1 MMTRKLAVIGNGMAG
16 VRCVE
21 EIYRLS
27 PDAFEITIIGDEP
40 HPNYNRIMLSKVL
53 QGDTSISD
61 ITIND
66 FSWYKERG
74 IRLLLGEKA
83 VRIDTG
89 GQKIFLESGMTV
101 PYDEL
106 ILATGSSAFVPPIP
120 GIHKSGVT
128 AFRNIK
134 DCETMIEASES
145 YRRAAVIGGGLLGL
159 EAARGLLNLGMEVH
173 VVHNASYLMNRQ
185 LDPMSAD
192 MLKRELML
200 QGMRFWMEKRTEKI
214 IGRKRAEG
222 LQFSDGAKLVADLI
236 VLAVG
241 ISPNVAV
248 ARNSG
253 IVTNRAI
260 VVDDF
265 MRTSVPHVYAVGE
278 CAEHNETVYG
288 LVAPLYEQGKV
299 LAKVLA
305 GADTAPY
312 KGSIPYSMLK
322 VSGVDVFSAGD
333 IQGDVEV
340 ALQQYNG
347 LKGTYKKVTVRGGR
361 IAGAVLYGDSSEG
374 MKLLDYL
381 KKRTSAEVLLEK
393 AQEAGSGGADAAAI
407 AMADH
412 ETVCSCNGVSKGVI
426 VKAIEEDNLQT
437 VEQIR
442 DKTKAS
448 GSCGGCK
455 QLVGAVL
462 SCVLAGAG
470 GAAKK
475 VTPVCGCTPLG
486 HEEVKEAVAK
496 RTFADAAQ
504 VREQLGW
511 SRAEGCI
518 VCRAAIPYYLGL
530 AEEGGGIAAVP
541 AEDHDWTGES
551 LRAVLLNA
559 NDIQLPY
566 PVRAVISEN
575 YLASSDVLVRDFGLA
590 AVPAGWEVYVGG
602 HAEHPVKQ
610 AQLLA
615 VEAEEDR
622 ALQLAAA
629 CVQWYRETAHYGER
643 PWKWL
648 ERTGLQPL
656 REKLL
661 DRENQEELLSRWQ
674 TAERTEMAWSAK

>member
-1 MMTRKLAVIGNGMAG
+1 MTTRKLAVIGNGMAG

-21 EIYRLS
+21 ELYRLS

-53 QGDTSISD
+53 QGDTSITD

-66 FSWYKERG
+66 FGWYKERG
-74 IRLLLGEKA
+74 IRLILGEKA
-83 VRIDTG
+83 VRIDTAG
-89 GQKIFLESGMTV
+89 KKIILESGTAL

-106 ILATGSSAFVPPIP
+106 ILATGSSAFIPSIP
-120 GIHKSGVT
+120 GIHKIGVT

-134 DCETMIEASES
+134 DCETMIEASEQ

-173 VVHNASYLMNRQ
+173 VVHNASNLMNRQ
-185 LDPMSAD
+185 LDAMSAD
-192 MLKRELML
+192 MLKRELAQ

-214 IGRKRAEG
+214 LGRKRAEG
-222 LQFSDGAKLVADLI
+222 LLFSDGTKLSADLI

-241 ISPNVAV
+241 ISPNA
-248 ARNSG
+248 ALAAGSG
-253 IVTNRAI
+253 IATNRAI
-260 VVDDF
+260 LVDDC
-265 MRTSVPHVYAVGE
+265 MRTNTPHVYAVGE
-278 CAEHNETVYG
+278 CAEHNGTVYG

-299 LAKVLA
+299 LARVLA
-305 GADTAPY
+305 GVDTEPY

-347 LKGTYKKVTVRGGR
+347 LQGTYKKVTVRNGK

-381 KKRTSAEVLLEK
+381 KKKTAAEILFEK
-393 AQEAGSGGADAAAI
+393 PEGGAGGNDEAVL

-412 ETVCSCNGVSKGVI
+412 QTVCSCNGVSKGAI
-426 VKAIEEDNLQT
+426 VSAIQEDGLQT

-442 DKTKAS
+442 EKTKAS

-470 GAAKK
+470 VGVKK
-475 VTPVCGCTPLG
+475 TDPICSCTELG
-486 HEEVKEAVAK
+486 HEEIKEAIAKLEATQVAEIQEK
-496 RTFADAAQ
+496 
-504 VREQLGW
+504 LGW
-511 SRAEGCI
+511 KKAGGCI
-518 VCRAAIPYYLGL
+518 VCRAAIPYYAGL
-530 AEEGGGIAAVP
+530 AAEAKHGVEEPPGS
-541 AEDHDWTGES
+541 GEQS
-551 LRAVLLNA
+551 DVCAREVFFRSKEILL
-559 NDIQLPY
+559 PH
-566 PVRAVISEN
+566 PVRLELSDH
-575 YLASSDVLVRDFGLA
+575 YLSSSDVLVRDFGLA
-590 AVPAGWEVYVGG
+590 AVPAGWEVYAGG

-615 VEAEEDR
+615 VEAEEEM
-622 ALQLAAA
+622 AMQLAVA
-629 CVQWYRETAHYGER
+629 CIQLYRETAHYGER

-648 ERTGLQPL
+648 ERMGLQPL

-661 DRENQEELLSRWQ
+661 DRGNMEELLTRLQ
-674 TAERTEMAWSAK
+674 LAERTEMAWSVK

>member
-1 MMTRKLAVIGNGMAG
+1 MKRKLAVIGNGMAG

-27 PDAFEITIIGDEP
+27 PDAFEVTIIGDEP

-53 QGDTSISD
+53 QGDTSITD

-74 IRLLLGEKA
+74 IRLLLSEKA
-83 VRIDTG
+83 VRINTG
-89 GQKIFLESGMTV
+89 NKKIHLESGKDV
-101 PYDEL
+101 SYDEL
-106 ILATGSSAFVPPIP
+106 ILATGSSAFIPSIP

-134 DCETMIEASES
+134 DCEKMMEASES

-185 LDPMSAD
+185 LDTMSAD
-192 MLKRELML
+192 MLKRELMG

-222 LQFSDGAKLVADLI
+222 LQFSDGTKLIADLI

-241 ISPNVAV
+241 ISPNIAV
-248 ARNSG
+248 AANSG
-253 IVTNRAI
+253 IKTNRAI
-260 VVDDF
+260 IVDDY
-265 MRTSVPHVYAVGE
+265 MRTSVPHIYAVGE
-278 CAEHNETVYG
+278 CAEHDDTVYG
-288 LVAPLYEQGKV
+288 LIAPLYEQGKV
-299 LAKVLA
+299 LARTLTGV
-305 GADTAPY
+305 DTAPY

-333 IQGDVEV
+333 IQGSEVQV

-347 LKGTYKKVTVRGGR
+347 LQGTYKKVTVKEGK
-361 IAGAVLYGDSSEG
+361 IAGAVLYGDSTEG
-374 MKLLDYL
+374 MKLLDLL
-381 KKRTSAEVLLEK
+381 KKKAAAEVLLEK
-393 AQEAGSGGADAAAI
+393 AESSGAGGMDGAVM

-412 ETVCSCNGVSKGVI
+412 ETICSCNGVSKGAI
-426 VKAIEEDNLQT
+426 VQAIGEDNLQT

-455 QLVGAVL
+455 PMVGAVL
-462 SCVLAGAG
+462 NCVLSGAG
-470 GAAKK
+470 GVKT
-475 VTPVCGCTPLG
+475 VIPICSCTTLG
-486 HEEVKEAVAK
+486 HEQVKEAIIANSYTNAAHV
-496 RTFADAAQ
+496 RADLDWN
-504 VREQLGW
+504 R
-511 SRAEGCI
+511 SEGCQ

-530 AEEGGGIAAVP
+530 VDESDRNAVK
-541 AEDHDWTGES
+541 
-551 LRAVLLNA
+551 
-559 NDIQLPY
+559 LPY
-566 PVRAVISEN
+566 PVRFEISSN
-575 YLASSDVLVRDFGLA
+575 YLEPSDVLVRDFSLS

-615 VEAEEDR
+615 VEAEETNAR
-622 ALQLAAA
+622 QLAAA
-629 CVQWYRETAHYGER
+629 CMQWYRESAYYGER

-648 ERTGLQPL
+648 DRIGLLPL

-661 DRENQEELLSRWQ
+661 DRETQEELSERWQ
-674 TAERTEMAWSAK
+674 AAERMEMAWSGK

>member
-1 MMTRKLAVIGNGMAG
+1 MKRKLAVIGNGMAG

-27 PDAFEITIIGDEP
+27 PDAFEIIIIGDEP

-53 QGDTSISD
+53 QGDTSITD

-74 IRLLLGEKA
+74 IRLLLSEKA
-83 VRIDTG
+83 VRINTG
-89 GQKIFLESGMTV
+89 SKKIHLESGKEV
-101 PYDEL
+101 SYDEL
-106 ILATGSSAFVPPIP
+106 ILATGSSAFIPSIP
-120 GIHKSGVT
+120 GIQKSGVT

-134 DCETMIEASES
+134 DCETMMEASES

-185 LDPMSAD
+185 LDTMSAD
-192 MLKRELML
+192 MLKRELMG

-214 IGRKRAEG
+214 MGRKRAEG
-222 LQFSDGAKLVADLI
+222 LQFSDGTKLIADLI

-241 ISPNVAV
+241 ISPNIAV
-248 ARNSG
+248 AANSG
-253 IVTNRAI
+253 IKTNRAI
-260 VVDDF
+260 VVDDY
-265 MRTSVPHVYAVGE
+265 MRTSVPHIYAVGE
-278 CAEHNETVYG
+278 CAEHDDTVYG

-299 LAKVLA
+299 LARTLTGV
-305 GADTAPY
+305 DTAPY

-333 IQGDVEV
+333 IQGSEVQV

-347 LKGTYKKVTVRGGR
+347 LQGTYKKVTVKEGK
-361 IAGAVLYGDSSEG
+361 IAGAVLYGDSTEG
-374 MKLLDYL
+374 MKLLDLL
-381 KKRTSAEVLLEK
+381 KKKAAAEVLLEK
-393 AQEAGSGGADAAAI
+393 VESSGAGGMDAAVM

-412 ETVCSCNGVSKGVI
+412 ETICSCNGVSKGAI
-426 VKAIEEDNLQT
+426 VQAIGEDNLQT

-455 QLVGAVL
+455 PMVGAVL
-462 SCVLAGAG
+462 NCVLSGAG
-470 GAAKK
+470 GVKT
-475 VTPVCGCTPLG
+475 VIPICSCTTLG
-486 HEEVKEAVAK
+486 HEQVKEAIIANAYTNAAHV
-496 RTFADAAQ
+496 RADLDWN
-504 VREQLGW
+504 R
-511 SRAEGCI
+511 SEGCQ

-530 AEEGGGIAAVP
+530 VDESDRNAV
-541 AEDHDWTGES
+541 
-551 LRAVLLNA
+551 R
-559 NDIQLPY
+559 LPY
-566 PVRAVISEN
+566 PVRVEISSN
-575 YLASSDVLVRDFGLA
+575 YLEPSDVLVRDFSLS

-615 VEAEEDR
+615 VESAETNAR
-622 ALQLAAA
+622 QLAAA
-629 CVQWYRETAHYGER
+629 CMQWYRESAYYGER

-648 ERTGLQPL
+648 DRIGLLPL

-661 DRENQEELLSRWQ
+661 DMETQEELSERWQ
-674 TAERTEMAWSAK
+674 AAERTEMAWSGK

>member
-1 MMTRKLAVIGNGMAG
+1 MTTRKLAVIGNGMAG

-27 PDAFEITIIGDEP
+27 PGAFEITIIGDEP

-66 FSWYKERG
+66 FAWYKERG

-83 VRIDTG
+83 VRVDAVGKSIY
-89 GQKIFLESGMTV
+89 LESGKTV

-106 ILATGSSAFVPPIP
+106 ILATGSSAFVPSIS

-185 LDPMSAD
+185 LDTMSAD
-192 MLKRELML
+192 MLKRELMQ

-222 LQFSDGAKLVADLI
+222 LLFGDGTKLAADLI

-241 ISPNVAV
+241 ISPNIAVAV
-248 ARNSG
+248 NSG
-253 IVTNRAI
+253 IATNRAI
-260 VVDDF
+260 LVDDY
-265 MRTSVPHVYAVGE
+265 MRTNVPHIYAVGE
-278 CAEHNETVYG
+278 CAEHNGTVYG

-299 LAKVLA
+299 LAKVLT
-305 GADTAPY
+305 DTDTGPY

-347 LKGTYKKVTVRGGR
+347 LQGTYKKVTVRNGK

-381 KKRTSAEVLLEK
+381 KKKTDAEVLLEK
-393 AQEAGSGGADAAAI
+393 SDGASGGADEAVI

-412 ETVCSCNGVSKGVI
+412 QTVCSCNGVSKGAI
-426 VKAIEEDNLQT
+426 VCAIQEDKLQT

-462 SCVLAGAG
+462 ASVLAGAG
-470 GAAKK
+470 GAIKK
-475 VTPVCGCTPLG
+475 AVPICGCTELG
-486 HEEVKEAVAK
+486 HEELKAEIAK
-496 RTFADAAQ
+496 RDYANAAQ
-504 VREQLGW
+504 AREKLGW
-511 SRAEGCI
+511 SKADGCV
-518 VCRAAIPYYLGL
+518 VCRGAIPYYMGL
-530 AEEGGGIAAVP
+530 VQ
-541 AEDHDWTGES
+541 ES
-551 LRAVLLNA
+551 KKTTSPSLDNELKEFLWNT
-559 NDIQLPY
+559 QELPLPY
-566 PVRAVISEN
+566 PVQTERSAH
-575 YLASSDVLVRDFGLA
+575 YLKPSDVLVRDFGLA
-590 AVPAGWEVYVGG
+590 AVPVGWEVYVGG
-602 HAEHPVKQ
+602 HSEHPVKQ

-615 VEAEEDR
+615 VEAEEEK

-629 CVQWYRETAHYGER
+629 CVQWYRESAYYGER

-648 ERTGLQPL
+648 ERIGIQPL

-661 DRENQEELLSRWQ
+661 DRGEQEDLLSRWQ
-674 TAERTEMAWSAK
+674 AAERAEMVWSGT

>member
-1 MMTRKLAVIGNGMAG
+1 MKRKLAVIGNGMAG

-53 QGDTSISD
+53 QGDTSITD
-61 ITIND
+61 ITINE

-83 VRIDTG
+83 VRIDAG
-89 GQKIFLESGMTV
+89 SKKIFLESGMTI

-106 ILATGSSAFVPPIP
+106 ILATGSSAFTPSIP

-185 LDPMSAD
+185 LDTMSAD
-192 MLKRELML
+192 MLKRELMK

-222 LQFSDGAKLVADLI
+222 LQFSDGTKLVADLI

-241 ISPNVAV
+241 ISPNIAI
-248 ARNSG
+248 AAHSG

-260 VVDDF
+260 VVDDY
-265 MRTSVPHVYAVGE
+265 MRTSVPHIYAVGE
-278 CAEHNETVYG
+278 CAEHDETVYG

-299 LAKVLA
+299 LARVLT

-347 LKGTYKKVTVRGGR
+347 LHGTYKKVTVRGGR

-381 KKRTSAEVLLEK
+381 KKKTPAEVLLEQ
-393 AQEAGSGGADAAAI
+393 AVGPGTGGADAAVI

-412 ETVCSCNGVSKGVI
+412 ETVCSCNGVSKGAI
-426 VKAIEEDNLQT
+426 VKAIAEDNLQS

-455 QLVGAVL
+455 PLVGAVL
-462 SCVLAGAG
+462 ACALAGAI

-475 VTPVCGCTPLG
+475 VTPICGCTPLG
-486 HEEVKEAVAK
+486 HEEVKEAIIK
-496 RTFADAAQ
+496 RVYTDSAQ
-504 VREQLGW
+504 VREELGW
-511 SRAEGCI
+511 SKADGCF
-518 VCRAAIPYYLGL
+518 VCRAAIPYYMGMVDEGNRDGADHEDYEDRILGN
-530 AEEGGGIAAVP
+530 VR
-541 AEDHDWTGES
+541 DVFFNTK
-551 LRAVLLNA
+551 
-559 NDIQLPY
+559 DIQLPY
-566 PVRAVISEN
+566 PVRTEMSEN
-575 YLASSDVLVRDFGLA
+575 YLQPSDVLVRDFGLA

-615 VEAEEDR
+615 VEAEEDM

-629 CVQWYRETAHYGER
+629 CVQWYRESAYYGER

-648 ERTGLQPL
+648 ERIGLQPL

-661 DRENQEELLSRWQ
+661 DRENQEELLNRWQ
-674 TAERTEMAWSAK
+674 AAERTEMAWSGK

>member
-1 MMTRKLAVIGNGMAG
+1 MTRKLAVIGNGMAG

-21 EIYRLS
+21 EINRLS
-27 PDAFEITIIGDEP
+27 PEAFEITIIGDEP

-53 QGDTSISD
+53 QGDTSITD
-61 ITIND
+61 ITINE

-83 VRIDTG
+83 VRIDAAG
-89 GQKIFLESGMTV
+89 KKIVLDSGMTV

-106 ILATGSSAFVPPIP
+106 ILATGSSAFVPSIP

-185 LDPMSAD
+185 LDTMSAD
-192 MLKRELML
+192 MLKRELMK

-222 LQFSDGAKLVADLI
+222 LQFSDGTKLVADLI

-241 ISPNVAV
+241 ISPNIAV
-248 ARNSG
+248 AANSG
-253 IVTNRAI
+253 IATSRAI
-260 VVDDF
+260 VVDDY
-265 MRTSVPHVYAVGE
+265 MRTSVPHIYAVGE
-278 CAEHNETVYG
+278 CAEHNGTVYG

-299 LAKVLA
+299 LARVLT

-312 KGSIPYSMLK
+312 AGSIPYSMLK

-347 LKGTYKKVTVRGGR
+347 LQGTYKKVTVRNGR

-374 MKLLDYL
+374 IKLLDYL
-381 KKRTSAEVLLEK
+381 KKKTSAEVLLQK
-393 AQEAGSGGADAAAI
+393 ADGAGAGGADAAVL

-412 ETVCSCNGVSKGVI
+412 ETVCSCNGVSKGAI
-426 VKAIEEDNLQT
+426 AKAIEEDNLQT

-455 QLVGAVL
+455 QLVGSVL
-462 SCVLAGAG
+462 SCVRAGAG
-470 GAAKK
+470 GSAKK
-475 VTPVCGCTPLG
+475 AVPVCGCTALG
-486 HEEVKEAVAK
+486 HEEVKEAVMK
-496 RTFADAAQ
+496 RAYANPSQ
-504 VREQLGW
+504 VREMLGW
-511 SRAEGCI
+511 SKAEGCV
-518 VCRAAIPYYLGL
+518 VCRAAIPYYMGL
-530 AEEGGGIAAVP
+530 VDGNNGDSELP
-541 AEDHDWTGES
+541 NDNRHWTIEI
-551 LRAVLLNA
+551 VKDILLNA
-559 NDIQLPY
+559 NKLQLPS
-566 PVRAVISEN
+566 PVRTVMSEN
-575 YLASSDVLVRDFGLA
+575 YLTPSDVLVRDFGLA
-590 AVPAGWEVYVGG
+590 AAPAGWEVYVGG
-602 HAEHPVKQ
+602 HSEHPVKQ

-615 VEAEEDR
+615 VEAEEET
-622 ALQLAAA
+622 ALRLAAA
-629 CVQWYRETAHYGER
+629 CIQWYRETAYYEER

-648 ERTGLQPL
+648 ERIGLQPL
-656 REKLL
+656 REMLL
-661 DRENQEELLSRWQ
+661 DRENQEELLYRWQ
-674 TAERTEMAWSAK
+674 TAERTEMAWSVK

>member
-1 MMTRKLAVIGNGMAG
+1 MKRKLAVIGNGMAG

-53 QGDTSISD
+53 QGDTSITD

-74 IRLLLGEKA
+74 IRLLLSEKA
-83 VRIDTG
+83 VRINTG
-89 GQKIFLESGMTV
+89 SKKIHLESGKEV
-101 PYDEL
+101 SYDEL
-106 ILATGSSAFVPPIP
+106 ILATGSSAFIPSIP
-120 GIHKSGVT
+120 GIQKSGVT

-134 DCETMIEASES
+134 DCETMMEASES

-185 LDPMSAD
+185 LDTMSAD
-192 MLKRELML
+192 MLKRELMG

-222 LQFSDGAKLVADLI
+222 LQFSDGTKLIADLI

-241 ISPNVAV
+241 ISPNIAV
-248 ARNSG
+248 AANSG
-253 IVTNRAI
+253 IKTNRAV
-260 VVDDF
+260 VVDDY
-265 MRTSVPHVYAVGE
+265 MRTSVPHIYAVGE
-278 CAEHNETVYG
+278 CAEHDDTVYG

-299 LAKVLA
+299 LARTLTGV
-305 GADTAPY
+305 DTAPY

-333 IQGDVEV
+333 IQGSEVQV

-347 LKGTYKKVTVRGGR
+347 LQGTYKKVTVKEGK
-361 IAGAVLYGDSSEG
+361 IAGAVLYGDSTEG
-374 MKLLDYL
+374 MKLLDLL
-381 KKRTSAEVLLEK
+381 KKRAAAEVLLEK
-393 AQEAGSGGADAAAI
+393 AESPGAGGMDGAVM

-412 ETVCSCNGVSKGVI
+412 ETICSCNGVSKGAI
-426 VKAIEEDNLQT
+426 VLAIGEDNLQT

-455 QLVGAVL
+455 PMVGAVL
-462 SCVLAGAG
+462 NCVLSGAG
-470 GAAKK
+470 GVKT
-475 VTPVCGCTPLG
+475 VIPICSCTTLG
-486 HEEVKEAVAK
+486 HEQVKEAIIANAYINAAHV
-496 RTFADAAQ
+496 RADLDWN
-504 VREQLGW
+504 R
-511 SRAEGCI
+511 SEGCQ

-530 AEEGGGIAAVP
+530 VNESDRNAV
-541 AEDHDWTGES
+541 
-551 LRAVLLNA
+551 R
-559 NDIQLPY
+559 LPY
-566 PVRAVISEN
+566 PVRVEISSN
-575 YLASSDVLVRDFGLA
+575 YLEPSDVLVRDFSLS

-615 VEAEEDR
+615 VEAEETNAR
-622 ALQLAAA
+622 QLAAA
-629 CVQWYRETAHYGER
+629 CMQWYRESAYYGER

-648 ERTGLQPL
+648 DRIGLLPL

-661 DRENQEELLSRWQ
+661 DLETQEELSERWQ
-674 TAERTEMAWSAK
+674 EAERMEMAWSGK

>member
-1 MMTRKLAVIGNGMAG
+1 MTTRKLAVIGNGMAG

-21 EIYRLS
+21 EIDRLS
-27 PDAFEITIIGDEP
+27 PGAFEITIIGDEP

-61 ITIND
+61 ITING
-66 FSWYKERG
+66 FAWYKERG

-83 VRIDTG
+83 VRVDVAGKSIH
-89 GQKIFLESGMTV
+89 LESGKTV

-106 ILATGSSAFVPPIP
+106 ILATGSSAFVPSIS

-173 VVHNASYLMNRQ
+173 VVHNAPYLMNRQ
-185 LDPMSAD
+185 LDTMSAD
-192 MLKRELML
+192 MLKRELMQ

-222 LQFSDGAKLVADLI
+222 LLFSDGTKLVADLI

-241 ISPNVAV
+241 ISPNIAIAV
-248 ARNSG
+248 NSG
-253 IVTNRAI
+253 IATNRAI
-260 VVDDF
+260 LVDDY
-265 MRTSVPHVYAVGE
+265 MRTNVPHIYAVGE
-278 CAEHNETVYG
+278 CAEHNGTVYG

-299 LAKVLA
+299 LAKVLTD
-305 GADTAPY
+305 ADAVPY

-347 LKGTYKKVTVRGGR
+347 LRGTYKKVTVRNGK

-381 KKRTSAEVLLEK
+381 KKKTDADVLLEK
-393 AQEAGSGGADAAAI
+393 AEGASGGNDEAVI
-407 AMADH
+407 AMANH
-412 ETVCSCNGVSKGVI
+412 QTVCSCNGVSKGAI
-426 VKAIEEDNLQT
+426 VCAIQEDNLQT

-462 SCVLAGAG
+462 ASVLAGVG
-470 GAAKK
+470 GGTKK
-475 VTPVCGCTPLG
+475 VVPICSCTELG
-486 HEEVKEAVAK
+486 HEEVKAEIAK
-496 RTFADAAQ
+496 QEYANAEQ
-504 VREQLGW
+504 VREKLGW
-511 SRAEGCI
+511 SKADGCV
-518 VCRAAIPYYLGL
+518 VCRGAIPYYMGL
-530 AEEGGGIAAVP
+530 IQ
-541 AEDHDWTGES
+541 ES
-551 LRAVLLNA
+551 KKTVSPLLDNELKE
-559 NDIQLPY
+559 ISWETQELELPH
-566 PVRAVISEN
+566 PVQTERSAH
-575 YLASSDVLVRDFGLA
+575 YLKPNDVLVRDFGLA

-602 HAEHPVKQ
+602 HSAHPVKQ

-615 VEAEEDR
+615 VEAEEEQ
-622 ALQLAAA
+622 AMQLAAA
-629 CVQWYRETAHYGER
+629 CVQWYRESAYYGER

-648 ERTGLQPL
+648 ERIGLQPL

-661 DRENQEELLSRWQ
+661 DRGEQEDLLSRWQ
-674 TAERTEMAWSAK
+674 AAERAEMVWSGT